1 MKIAKISKNNIVNA
15 LLQDNEYT
23 NGDDVKMLFD
33 ELETMIFQTLQTA
46 VTNESSVQIE
56 LIDGVTIKGEMK
68 NDKIVASAEI
78 SDSYNE
84 QLNKR

>member
-1 MKIAKISKNNIVNA
+1 MKIIEVHKNNILKA
-15 LLQDNEYT
+15 LQDNDFIS
-23 NGDDVKMLFD
+23 GDDVKMLFD
-33 ELETMIFQTLQTA
+33 ELEAMIFQTLQTA

-56 LIDGVTIKGEMK
+56 LIDGVIIKGEMK
-68 NDKIVASAEI
+68 NDKIFASAEI